1 MSKYSSKN
9 IKDKTLVI
17 NIQNRN
23 YICLIMDTKTHTI
36 LLFLMSLLGSSC
48 ANKNILVQDRVFTQY
63 SSNTQK
69 NDWNEL
75 EARKKIPMKSLR
87 VLVIDW
93 TNAEIDS
100 PYKIPFSLRVHTEQP
115 MHADT
120 LIESRY
126 YNHLTLEA
134 FKQSLPSKAK
144 VKILTRDVPTEII
157 DSLILADKYD
167 VVLTAKYINFYY
179 RYSFAGI
186 NESSNKQNK
195 QGGITVGNTTYYQGD
210 IPRPIRQAGTLNSS
224 LAGSAFDFFAVEKR
238 RPPLITNTI
247 IYNTE
252 WELQWITSADHRK
265 KNEVTLLQQEGI
277 IVDYNNQDDKL
288 ITSAAQQ
295 AGKSLAQV
303 FNW

>member
-1 MSKYSSKN
+1 MA
-9 IKDKTLVI
+9 
-17 NIQNRN
+17 
-23 YICLIMDTKTHTI
+23 
-36 LLFLMSLLGSSC
+36 LLESSC
-48 ANKNILVQDRVFTQY
+48 AKKNILVQDHVFTQY
-63 SSNTQK
+63 FSDIQK
-69 NDWNEL
+69 NDWKEL
-75 EARKKIPMKSLR
+75 EAKKKIPLKSLR
-87 VLVIDW
+87 VLVVDQ

-115 MHADT
+115 MRADT

-167 VVLTAKYINFYY
+167 VVLTAKHINFYY

-186 NESSNKQNK
+186 NESGKNQNK
-195 QGGITVGNTTYYQGD
+195 QGGLTVGNTTYYQGD
-210 IPRPIRQAGTLNSS
+210 TPRPIRHAESINSS

-252 WELQWITSADHRK
+252 WELHWITSADHRK
-265 KNEVTLLQQEGI
+265 KNEATVLQQEGI
-277 IVDYNNQDDKL
+277 VVNYNNQDDKL